1 MFFLFIHSLL
11 YFLFVFCWI
20 FFCLFLFLFCFLFT
34 VLKTDKFCYFTDGLR
49 RVGTTTPDPAT
60 AHDPPSTLIRISSLL
75 ECPQI
80 SLNPEEFIV
89 PSNGLGGDLHLK
101 WGGSANLTGNTY
113 LMTIEGNVSICLDDF
128 LAKLGFDRSK
138 RSEAEKIVVSVLVPI
153 SIMCL
158 LATLSV
164 FLAFSALR
172 TLPGNTNILF
182 IVCLLCSQAALFLVY
197 LENDVRTQGC
207 AVKGAITHY
216 FGLTVLVAQTAC
228 SYHVY
233 TAFTTMHLS
242 TVLKREHKYLA
253 VYCTITFI
261 LPLLIVGAIVVLN
274 LFPSSS
280 FPTLAPGAS
289 AASSTYAHRTMH
301 GNSASFGYGGGAL
314 CLLSTPLAVWVSF
327 LLPAVVFLAIDVAL
341 FAITYC
347 SLRNTMKDLET
358 SSRDIRHVHF
368 YFRISLLTT
377 LAWVLAIV
385 GHVTA
390 LSFCRVAFVVVYCFV
405 GCYTF
410 FTLVLTR
417 QVTRLVTGC
426 CCGSRRPPMGRTSL
440 NLKMVP
446 VTECRARNPCIVAT
460 GFKATGSGRRGGRGS
475 GREVRNDGSLR
486 PGEIDYRQSG
496 EYEPYIFNEDVGQ
509 GVRFAETIH

>member
-1 MFFLFIHSLL
+1 MT
-11 YFLFVFCWI
+11 
-20 FFCLFLFLFCFLFT
+20 CLT
-34 VLKTDKFCYFTDGLR
+34 KQKPSTSTDGLR
-49 RVGTTTPDPAT
+49 RVGTTTPGPAT
-60 AHDPPSTLIRISSLL
+60 VHNVPSPLIRISSLL

-80 SLNPEEFIV
+80 ALNPDEFSV
-89 PSNGLGGDLHLK
+89 SAHGPGGDLHLM
-101 WGGSANLTGNTY
+101 WEGTSNITGDTY
-113 LMTIEGNVSICLDDF
+113 IMSMEGNVSICLEDF

-138 RSEAEKIVVSVLVPI
+138 RSDVEKIVVSVLLPI

-172 TLPGNTNILF
+172 TLPGNSNIIF
-182 IVCLLCSQAALFLVY
+182 IVCLLCSQSALFLVY
-197 LENDVRTQGC
+197 LENDVRTKGC
-207 AVKGAITHY
+207 AVKGAIAHY
-216 FGLTVLVAQTAC
+216 FGLSVLVALSVC

-242 TVLKREHKYLA
+242 FVLKRENKYLA
-253 VYCTITFI
+253 VYCAITFI
-261 LPLLIVGAIVVLN
+261 LPLLIVSAVVVSN
-274 LFPSSS
+274 IFPSTN
-280 FPTLAPGAS
+280 FPALAPGETTT
-289 AASSTYAHRTMH
+289 SSFNMH
-301 GNSASFGYGGGAL
+301 VTRLESSSNFGYGGGAL

-327 LLPAVVFLAIDVAL
+327 LVPVVVFLAVDVAL
-341 FAITYC
+341 FALTYS
-347 SLRNTMKDLET
+347 SLRHTIKDLET

-368 YFRISLLTT
+368 YFRVSLMIS

-390 LSFCRVAFVVVYCFV
+390 LYIFRISFVVVYCFV

-440 NLKMVP
+440 NLKLVP
-446 VTECRARNPCIVAT
+446 VTECHARTPCIVAT
-460 GFKATGSGRRGGRGS
+460 GFKATGSGRRGGRLS
-475 GREVRNDGSLR
+475 GRDTIPRGAGRNDGSLR
-486 PGEIDYRQSG
+486 PGEIEYRQSG
-496 EYEPYIFNEDVGQ
+496 EYEQYIFNNDTPTQ